1 MEQAPIEGVE
11 KFLVSN
17 MTLHTLDYL
26 MINEQGDQTFFIYHM
41 KKMQGRKK
49 IKINK
54 RGSTLIR

>member
-49 IKINK
+49 
-54 RGSTLIR
+54 